1 MSSLT
6 EPASES
12 MQGHEISPAMRAA
25 LGQVFLNMPWRYM
38 GRYIDLI
45 VENGINIEI
54 GFGADDLESSSAGAV
69 CAAIGRMREKG
80 TRITLHGPFWDL
92 CSGSIDPEVRRVTVS
107 RLDSLFDLVEKI
119 RPEQVV
125 CHTGFDPRHH
135 RGHRREWIEN
145 SLSTWA
151 PFVRRAEILGT
162 PLVLENVWE
171 EDPELHLELFEG
183 IQSPCFGFCLD
194 IGHQHSF
201 SRTTLDEW
209 LSATW
214 PYLKEVHLHDNDG
227 SFDTHSP
234 VGSGTIDFDHLF
246 YFLGEKKISPVLTME
261 PHTVEHMYET
271 LAGLAAMASFN
282 ELVNSPTT
290 GSVSKGGK
298 HGDRGA
304 EHCSNR
310 C

>member
-1 MSSLT
+1 MLSLT
-6 EPASES
+6 KPVSES
-12 MQGHEISPAMRAA
+12 MQGHEISPAMRAV
-25 LGQVFLNMPWRYM
+25 LGRVFINMPCRYM
-38 GRYIDLI
+38 GRYIDLV
-45 VENGINIEI
+45 VENGISIEI
-54 GFGADDLESSSAGAV
+54 GFGAEDLESSLVGAV

-80 TRITLHGPFWDL
+80 TRITFHGPFWDL
-92 CSGSIDPEVRRVTVS
+92 CSGSIDPGVRRVTVS
-107 RLDSLFDLVEKI
+107 RLGSLFSLVEKI
-119 RPEQVV
+119 RPEHVV

-135 RGHRREWIEN
+135 QGHRREWIEN

-171 EDPELHLELFEG
+171 EDPGLHLELLEG
-183 IQSPCFGFCLD
+183 IKSPWFGFCLD

-201 SRTTLDEW
+201 SRTSLGTW
-209 LSATW
+209 LHATW

-234 VGSGTIDFDHLF
+234 IGSGTIDFDYLF
-246 YFLGEKKISPVLTME
+246 YFLSAKKISPVLTLE

-282 ELVNSPTT
+282 EFVKSLTS
-290 GSVSKGGK
+290 GSV
-298 HGDRGA
+298 R
-304 EHCSNR
+304 
-310 C
+310 